1 MALLPWAN
9 LQQHMK
15 DFELF
20 QACALLFG
28 EEVIIGRGFLDY
40 LQPAGLKQAYRQ
52 RARETHPDLSSV
64 SSAAGKTQF
73 HDIQQAYQLLAS
85 YLRRRELRNRRVTAA
100 SPPHTPC
107 AKPGTPRPASSLSLA
122 NIEPIIL
129 APSGQPIRHRA
140 SIDRLYQGPLPERPL
155 LFGHFL
161 YYCGLTTWRTITA
174 VLVQQQRGRP
184 RCGELGTRLGLLQP
198 TDIHHILKRKAANTP
213 FGETAMALGLLDER
227 QLRALLRYQ
236 RQQQKKFG
244 TILVEKELLSL
255 RELTFLLMQ
264 FRRHNRLHSSR

>member
-1 MALLPWAN
+1 
-9 LQQHMK
+9 MK
-15 DFELF
+15 DFDLF

-28 EEVIIGRGFLDY
+28 EEVVVGRGFLEY

-52 RARETHPDLSSV
+52 RARETHPDLAP
-64 SSAAGKTQF
+64 AASTGKAQF
-73 HDIQQAYQLLAS
+73 HDIQQAYQLLAN
-85 YLRRRELRNRRVTAA
+85 YLRRREVHNSRTTSA
-100 SPPHTPC
+100 SPPRPPY
-107 AKPGTPRPASSLSLA
+107 AKPWIPRAASSLSLA

-129 APSGQPIRHRA
+129 VPSGQPVRPMP
-140 SIDRLYQGPLPERPL
+140 SIDHLYQGPLPERPL

-198 TDIHHILKRKAANTP
+198 ADIHHILRKKAANTL
-213 FGETAMALGLLDER
+213 FGETAMALGLLDAR
-227 QLRALLRYQ
+227 QLRALLRHQ

-244 TILVEKELLSL
+244 SILVEKELLSL

-264 FRRHNRLHSSR
+264 FRRHNRLHFSR